1 MSVYSVQCKS
11 IVKGYGEGYALATGE
26 PINLLSIDTN
36 GVVNDSAHILNGK
49 SVAGKV
55 LVFPNAIGSS
65 VGAYRLYAAKVNGNA
80 PTAVI
85 CSKADIITASACAI
99 SNIPLVECAE
109 YDRLMGLCSNS
120 SYLIVRADAIN
131 ASIKIMIR
139 DEVESKGREGE

>member
-1 MSVYSVQCKS
+1 MYNMEMLCKS
-11 IVKGYGEGYALATGE
+11 IVKGYGEGYAIATYE

-65 VGAYRLYAAKVNGNA
+65 VGAYRLYAAKMSGNA

-85 CSKADIITASACAI
+85 CSKVDIITASACAI
-99 SNIPLVECAE
+99 SNMPLVECAE
-109 YDRLMGLCSNS
+109 YDRLMGLCSS
-120 SYLIVRADAIN
+120 SSIYIIVKADATK
-131 ASIKIMIR
+131 ASISIR
-139 DEVESKGREGE
+139 MEESEGKESKI